1 MPYIWAA
8 IGGFLSC
15 HVGMTK
21 LSNPTEQ
28 MIDVTFPGG
37 SITLDSSQPEIVY
50 DKMLKDLFA
59 KKFSKDG
66 LMGWLADKDIFSF
79 EDERLAKALTERLCA
94 SIPEQPLNLEIQ
106 AAQDCAE
113 KPVAAHLRQLVTK
126 RKVPFH
132 YVGID
137 VKVGVP
143 ELKDQP
149 DSGEAS
155 VCATSEFRDQR
166 VELTNPRTHN
176 RIEVQ
181 VSGRY
186 TCTSYTTYPDI

>member
-1 MPYIWAA
+1 M
-8 IGGFLSC
+8 SC

-79 EDERLAKALTERLCA
+79 EDERLAKALTERLA
-94 SIPEQPLNLEIQ
+94 PQSLNNL
-106 AAQDCAE
+106 
-113 KPVAAHLRQLVTK
+113 
-126 RKVPFH
+126 
-132 YVGID
+132 
-137 VKVGVP
+137 
-143 ELKDQP
+143 
-149 DSGEAS
+149 
-155 VCATSEFRDQR
+155 
-166 VELTNPRTHN
+166 
-176 RIEVQ
+176 
-181 VSGRY
+181 
-186 TCTSYTTYPDI
+186 